1 MLKVSN
7 TDAIRWSHSLG
18 QREKARFLESP
29 VIFFCPKPYFKIN
42 YVVRVHAHK
51 LVYFIVLNISL
62 CKRS

>member
-29 VIFFCPKPYFKIN
+29 VFFFFCPKPYFKIN

-51 LVYFIVLNISL
+51 LVYFI
-62 CKRS
+62 